1 MADILFS
8 IIIPHYN
15 IPECLRRL
23 LDSIPD
29 KPEIEVIVVDDK
41 SNKELDKLEQCIAD
55 YKSEKRSFYFNDT
68 DKKGAGVC
76 RNIGIEHAKGKWLLF
91 ADSDDFFTEDM
102 YSTVESCVDME
113 EDIIFFFPTS
123 IDFNTGKLSD
133 RHVEFCSVLE
143 AYLKEPSEAREL
155 VLRYQMVS
163 PWSKLIRRK
172 MVVDNGI
179 TFEDT
184 RVANDVLFCRK
195 IGFWAKKIAVDSRTI
210 YTVSERSG
218 SLTTFI
224 DKDAYYTRLGVFI
237 RSTLYIK
244 EMAGKQILKKMNFNG
259 SYFLH
264 MCRVNKLGVAVIIKT
279 ICLLLKNGIKPV

>member
-15 IPECLRRL
+15 IPECLCRL

-29 KPEIEVIVVDDK
+29 RPEIEVIVVDDK
-41 SNKELDKLEQCIAD
+41 SDKELDKLEQCIAH
-55 YKSEKRSFYFNDT
+55 YKSENRSFYFNDT
-68 DKKGAGVC
+68 DKTGAGVC
-76 RNIGIEHAKGKWLLF
+76 RNIGIEHARGKWLLF
-91 ADSDDFFTEDM
+91 ADSDDSFTEDM
-102 YSTVESCVDME
+102 YSTIESCADRD

-123 IDFNTGKLSD
+123 IDLSTGKTAD
-133 RHVEFCSVLE
+133 RHVEFCSALE
-143 AYLKEPSEAREL
+143 AYLREPDEAREL

-163 PWSKLIRRK
+163 PWSKLISRK

-195 IGFWAKKIAVDSRTI
+195 IGFRAQKIAVDNRTI
-210 YTVSERSG
+210 YIVSERSG

-264 MCRVNKLGVAVIIKT
+264 MCRVNKLGVAVILKT
-279 ICLLLKNGIKPV
+279 ICLLLKNGIRPV